1 MPDKGCVGTGERWE
15 EGMGVII
22 LLGGSFCR
30 VMNRRSVLTSSLRLR
45 TRGATDGALSKVGGL
60 ALGMGQHSTATS

>member
-1 MPDKGCVGTGERWE
+1 
-15 EGMGVII
+15 MGVII